1 MATRRRKVY
10 GFRESAR
17 RGRSRNPYEVR
28 EERLKRRKAEARRLE
43 EELRASGP
51 TLDLR
56 DALFIA
62 STRGQKYVVAIYRDK
77 GRDTFTFRE
86 YTSGQGSASGTG
98 YSLEQIKLRV
108 RKLIQFAKL
117 YDGINYEV
125 YLDTLGVSP

>member
-1 MATRRRKVY
+1 MK
-10 GFRESAR
+10 
-17 RGRSRNPYEVR
+17 RGP
-28 EERLKRRKAEARRLE
+28 
-43 EELRASGP
+43 
-51 TLDLR
+51 LDLR

-62 STRGQKYVVAIYRDK
+62 STRGQKYVVAIFRDE
-77 GRDTFTFRE
+77 GDDTFTFHE
-86 YTSGQGSASGTG
+86 YTSSREVGTGTG